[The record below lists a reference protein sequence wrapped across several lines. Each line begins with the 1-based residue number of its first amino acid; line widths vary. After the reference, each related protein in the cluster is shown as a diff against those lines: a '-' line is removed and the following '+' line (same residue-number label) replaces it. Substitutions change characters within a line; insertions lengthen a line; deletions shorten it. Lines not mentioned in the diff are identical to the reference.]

1 VRLGAD
7 DDQLGPLLLRDPAEV
22 LGRIA
27 DRDPAVGLRDA
38 LLGQHPIDEAHA
50 TRPGLAP
57 GGGRERRILD
67 HVYRE
72 EAHVQAPREPGGGA
86 QRLLRPRGLVDRA
99 HDRLG
104 AHGVLLPVSWRTV
117 VAPGAAG
124 HPVGSASAGGRRPNW
139 GRDLIARSPADRK
152 TGGDPR
158 SRGGVMGGT
167 IVCGVTDTAGSRA
180 AAELAAALAA
190 RLGLRLVLVHVS
202 EDDAAAAVTA
212 EEARVIQGR
221 PAQALAEVADE
232 EGADLIVL
240 GSSAAGLGRRLLR
253 SGLARELDAATDVPI
268 LVAPPSTRARSG
280 RRLALAA
287 GPGGR

>member
-1 VRLGAD
+1 
-7 DDQLGPLLLRDPAEV
+7 
-22 LGRIA
+22 
-27 DRDPAVGLRDA
+27 
-38 LLGQHPIDEAHA
+38 
-50 TRPGLAP
+50 
-57 GGGRERRILD
+57 
-67 HVYRE
+67 
-72 EAHVQAPREPGGGA
+72 
-86 QRLLRPRGLVDRA
+86 
-99 HDRLG
+99 
-104 AHGVLLPVSWRTV
+104 
-117 VAPGAAG
+117 
-124 HPVGSASAGGRRPNW
+124 
-139 GRDLIARSPADRK
+139 
-152 TGGDPR
+152 
-158 SRGGVMGGT
+158 MGGT
-167 IVCGVTDTAGSRA
+167 IVCGVTDTAGSRD

-202 EDDAAAAVTA
+202 EDDAAAVTG

-253 SGLARELDAATDVPI
+253 SGLARELEAATDVPI